1 MPGAWTKNT
10 RQLAKKSQRVFY
22 FALKSPNNISSH
34 DQVNQPYDDHTVG
47 MSSSNQ
53 AKRYSLYLPVSD
65 QLFMGLDVG
74 QTLFVP
80 V

>member
-1 MPGAWTKNT
+1 MPGAWTKKYASLLKT
-10 RQLAKKSQRVFY
+10 SQRVFN
-22 FALKSPNNISSH
+22 FALESLFPSNNISSH
-34 DQVNQPYDDHTVG
+34 DQVNQPYRDH
-47 MSSSNQ
+47 
-53 AKRYSLYLPVSD
+53 AKKYSLDLPVSD